1 MPIAIDFFEDSD
13 EHVSHL
19 TKAPEDKMTKT
30 RHRIFEIFDSAEEAR
45 GALATKSAILQTN
58 TGDPQSWSLRQLAAS
73 QSAGIV
79 HVKFKKA
86 EVSSA
91 DTVRE
96 FSSDLSEFAGSLAN
110 GSRVLLDL
118 EGLREFGAEPIAE
131 LENFGQKLRA
141 KGSRFVLCN
150 LNQLVEASFFPSR
163 SQ

>member
-1 MPIAIDFFEDSD
+1 
-13 EHVSHL
+13 
-19 TKAPEDKMTKT
+19 MTKT

-91 DTVRE
+91 DTVRDSVAT
-96 FSSDLSEFAGSLAN
+96 FLS
-110 GSRVLLDL
+110 LL
-118 EGLREFGAEPIAE
+118 EVWPMA
-131 LENFGQKLRA
+131 
-141 KGSRFVLCN
+141 
-150 LNQLVEASFFPSR
+150 VECC
-163 SQ
+163 